1 MSNEVNVKLTL
12 TPEQQRKIVVVKAD
26 EAVGKANR
34 VIEDLSARIKAL
46 ATERAR
52 VEADREKVL
61 AWKKRELRK
70 LHEEPLDNARS

>member
-1 MSNEVNVKLTL
+1 MSNEL

-70 LHEEPLDNARS
+70 LRGEPLDNA

>member
-1 MSNEVNVKLTL
+1 MSNETKL
-12 TPEQQRKIVVVKAD
+12 TPEQQRKNVVVKAD

-52 VEADREKVL
+52 IEADREKVL

-70 LHEEPLDNARS
+70 LRGEPLDNA